1 MFKLLVTGG
10 SGFIGKA
17 VCENL
22 KKDYKINI
30 TSRRDD
36 AINLSG
42 VKVYNINEI
51 NENTNWFKALN
62 KVSCVIHCAAKT
74 HVMNNIKQKSLNSFI
89 EVNVEGTL
97 NLARQAAECGVKRFI
112 FLSSIKVNGERTEKS
127 SMFRYNDVPKPEDPY
142 GISKWEAEK
151 GLWKISKQTGLEV
164 VIIRAPLVCGPGVKG
179 NLKRLIKLIQYEFLY
194 HSVLLKIKD
203 P

>member
-62 KVSCVIHCAAKT
+62 TVSCVIHCAAKT
-74 HVMNNIKQKSLNSFI
+74 HVMNNIKQKSLTSFR

-97 NLARQAAECGVKRFI
+97 NLARQAAEYGV
-112 FLSSIKVNGERTEKS
+112 
-127 SMFRYNDVPKPEDPY
+127 
-142 GISKWEAEK
+142 
-151 GLWKISKQTGLEV
+151 
-164 VIIRAPLVCGPGVKG
+164 
-179 NLKRLIKLIQYEFLY
+179 
-194 HSVLLKIKD
+194 
-203 P
+203 